1 MALPSTTFTE
11 MVSTT
16 LRHHAHE
23 VTDNVSD
30 NNALLTRLKKN
41 GNIKTV
47 SGGYELAFPIDYQEN
62 STYQRFSGYE
72 ELNTAASD
80 VITSVKYDW
89 SQIALHVTASG
100 RELRMNNSEEKMID
114 LVKARIANA
123 KRTAANNM
131 SVDIYSDGALAN
143 QIGGLA
149 HIITN
154 DGTGTVGGIVSGTY
168 TVWKNKFT
176 ETGTP
181 SATTITGDMNLL
193 WLQCVRGT
201 DKPDLIVSTH
211 DFYNYYESSLQA
223 NQRYAS
229 SESASAGFESLKY
242 KTADVI
248 FDDNTNFGTTAED
261 MYFVN
266 SKYLY
271 LIQHRDAQWS
281 QEERKTPINQDA
293 VVIPL
298 YWMGQ
303 MVCTNRGVQ
312 GKLFD

>member
-1 MALPSTTFTE
+1 MALPSAVFTE

-16 LRHHAHE
+16 FRHHAHE

-30 NNALLTRLKKN
+30 NNALLTRLKKK

-47 SGGYELAFPIDYQEN
+47 SGGYELAYPIDYQEN
-62 STYQRFSGYE
+62 STYQRYSGYE

-89 SQIALHVTASG
+89 SQVALHVTASG
-100 RELRMNNSEEKMID
+100 RELRENSGEEKMID

-149 HIITN
+149 HQITN

-168 TVWKNKFT
+168 TIWKNKFT

-181 SATTITGDMNLL
+181 SATTIIGDMNLL

-201 DKPDLIVSTH
+201 DKPDLLVSTH
-211 DFYNYYESSLQA
+211 DFYNFYESALQA

-229 SESASAGFESLKY
+229 SSSASAGFESLKY
-242 KTADVI
+242 KTADII

-261 MYFVN
+261 MYFLNTDYWFLV
-266 SKYLY
+266 
-271 LIQHRDAQWS
+271 QHRDAQWS
-281 QEERKTPINQDA
+281 QEEKKTPINQDA

-303 MVCTNRGVQ
+303 LVTTNRGLQ

>member
-30 NNALLTRLKKN
+30 NNALLTWLKKK
-41 GNIKTV
+41 GHIKTV
-47 SGGYELAFPIDYQEN
+47 SGGYELVFPIDYQEN
-62 STYQRFSGYE
+62 STYQRYSGYE
-72 ELNTAASD
+72 ELETDGSD

-131 SVDIYSDGALAN
+131 SIDIYSDGALSN

-149 HIITN
+149 HLVTQ

-181 SATTITGDMNLL
+181 SATTIIGDMNLL

-201 DKPDLIVSTH
+201 DKPDLIVSSH
-211 DFYNYYESSLQA
+211 DFYNYYESALQA

-242 KTADVI
+242 KTANII
-248 FDDNTNFGTTAED
+248 FDDNTNFGTTTEQ
-261 MYFVN
+261 MYYLN
-266 SKYLY
+266 TDYLY
-271 LIQHRDAQWS
+271 LVQHRDAQWS

-303 MVCTNRGVQ
+303 LVCTNRGVQ
-312 GKLFD
+312 GSLFD